1 MSAETGH
8 PLPSRILRTAQ
19 GRPTRSTRHLVY
31 LTRDEIAFLKA
42 ALAHWETANADTSYD
57 PQVQEWARTHKTE
70 TETRA
75 ASVARALAAGRPEAD
90 W

>member
-8 PLPSRILRTAQ
+8 PLPSRILRTAH
-19 GRPTRSTRHLVY
+19 GRPTRSTKRLVY
-31 LTRDEIAFLKA
+31 LTEDEIALLKA
-42 ALAHWETANADTSYD
+42 ALAHWERTIADTSYD
-57 PQVQEWARTHKTE
+57 PQVQEWARTHKNE

-75 ASVARALAAGRPEAD
+75 ATVARALASGRPEAD